1 MRQGKKQTFGAAR
14 AALSAV
20 LLAALLLAPGTAR
33 ARDDCGALNAGNS
46 FTETCPDAAYTGIVY
61 WDLANAVTLTVTGG
75 AATTITAGANNGLHN
90 GITIRTNDDATSPR
104 TSPVRNIGLTV
115 GSGGAVAIRQSGTR
129 ASSWYNNRG
138 IVVFQRDGDG
148 ATTTLDVRSGV
159 TIGTATAKM
168 ESRGIEVTTYESD
181 AGDISVT
188 TAAAI
193 RSEDDGVH
201 VDNRGSGATM
211 VINSGAVTSD
221 ARGIYVSDSG
231 STGDIAL
238 TNSGAITAG
247 ATGIE
252 AVGSGAAGDVSVTN
266 SGAVTSD
273 TTGIIVRV
281 SGAAGDI
288 MVENSSD
295 ITSDRQ
301 GVFVDQL
308 TSAGAASVTHSAG
321 AIAAET
327 ESGVHAQNAAG
338 NAAKV
343 EVMVTGGSVKSDGQ
357 SKAAVSILQRGTGDA
372 VAGVSEGATLTSKHN
387 AGIYA
392 DLSNANNAAGQIK
405 ITQGGTIS
413 GRQGV
418 YARVGRVSAAGETRA
433 AAKQPAID
441 IAWTGAFARG
451 EGTAEN
457 DDDRFLASTAARAV
471 AVAQEVE
478 AEKAMRYGTSSLR
491 YGSPA
496 GIEAQVMSW
505 RDMMTAVAKGDDPG
519 AIADN
524 TAQMNLLSTS
534 HADSRRAAILAA
546 FKAALGSA
554 DIEVAAA
561 VFDAVK
567 TGATSLTGV
576 TDAEIVT
583 YLETDDAATRTLLRN
598 VLAQGLSDAEK
609 AVLRAVATDTGRL
622 AAALNDED
630 ADFSAAYKTSALALL
645 NRFNAGDIK
654 VAVNGGSIDSR
665 GDGVRAYYATPHRNN
680 GMIDITVAE
689 GAEVTGAMAGV
700 YAANAGRGADGIL
713 KQSVTVHGTVTGG
726 TDAAVHLSGGGRLT
740 VGEKGRVLAGASGV
754 AVLVNEPGPAAIVIH
769 GMVRGGRK
777 PDDSS
782 NHAAVHLTGGGSVTV
797 GLTGSVDANG
807 ADAAILSSGAAT
819 TVNIHMSG
827 QTRAATQ
834 AAIQRVTGAIKGL
847 GGSRVTFVEEDENG
861 ETGFSLGVPV
871 DDDGNPD
878 LSSIQIRSEEGE
890 ERERGQA
897 MLATLTLEGC
907 AAGSDRRCRL
917 YEALP
922 SALLLMSR
930 MPSYAERVSAPRGS
944 NGVWG
949 RIEAAS
955 GEWTADKAATGK
967 EATGKELAYDHSRA
981 GGRAG
986 FDFIGPNAR
995 VGLSVHMMK
1004 GKADMSG
1011 AGEIALN
1018 GAGFGAS
1025 LTWTGGDFYVDVQAQ
1040 ATWFD
1045 AEIDADMSGKL
1056 EKDAS
1061 GSGAGL
1067 GVEIGTRMALMEGAF
1082 ITPRAGLTWTRADL
1096 GDFTDSR
1103 GANAAR
1109 VSVEDAS
1116 SAKGRLGVMV
1126 DAPMADGGGLFAT
1139 LDLEQEFSNETSVE
1153 VANLK
1158 FKTETSATALRL
1170 GLGGAFSLG
1179 EGVTLRASGHY
1190 EASGSGTSEIGGG
1203 ASLSVSF

>member
-1 MRQGKKQTFGAAR
+1 MRQGKKQTFGGAAR
-14 AALSAV
+14 AALSAA
-20 LLAALLLAPGTAR
+20 LLAALLLAPGEAR
-33 ARDDCGALNAGNS
+33 AVNDCGALNAGNS
-46 FTETCPDAAYTGIVY
+46 FTETCANMAYTGIVY
-61 WDLANAVTLTVTGG
+61 WDQANAVTLTVTGG

-115 GSGGAVAIRQSGTR
+115 GSGGAVAIEQSGTR

-193 RSEDDGVH
+193 HSEDDGVH
-201 VDNRGSGATM
+201 VDNRGAGGVT
-211 VINSGAVTSD
+211 VRNRGAVTTD
-221 ARGIYVSDSG
+221 GRGIYVSDSG
-231 STGDIAL
+231 AAGDITL

-301 GVFVDQL
+301 GVFADREG
-308 TSAGAASVTHSAG
+308 SAGSVSVTHSAG
-321 AIAAET
+321 AITAET

-413 GRQGV
+413 GRKGV
-418 YARVGRVSAAGETRA
+418 YARVGRVSAAAETRA

-457 DDDRFLASTAARAV
+457 DDDRFLARDVAHAV

-478 AEKAMRYGTSSLR
+478 AEKAMRYGQA
-491 YGSPA
+491 A
-496 GIEAQVMSW
+496 GVEAQVMSW
-505 RDMMTAVAKGDDPG
+505 RAVMTAVAKGDDPG
-519 AIADN
+519 EITDAAATLAGEGGPAI
-524 TAQMNLLSTS
+524 
-534 HADSRRAAILAA
+534 RAAFRAVLAN
-546 FKAALGSA
+546 A
-554 DIEVAAA
+554 DLDEIPGAAA
-561 VFDAVK
+561 IN
-567 TGATSLTGV
+567 
-576 TDAEIVT
+576 TDGTAGLSNAEIDA
-583 YLETDDAATRTLLRN
+583 YLTANPAVLRN
-598 VLAQGLSDAEK
+598 ALAQGLSDAEK
-609 AVLRAVATDTGRL
+609 AVLRAATTNTGL
-622 AAALNDED
+622 EAALNDED

-689 GAEVTGAMAGV
+689 GAEVTGAMAGI

-713 KQSVTVHGTVTGG
+713 KQSVTVRGTVTGG
-726 TDAAVHLSGGGRLT
+726 SDAAVHLVGGGRLT
-740 VGEKGRVLAGASGV
+740 VGEKGRVLAGSSGR
-754 AVLVNEPGPAAIVIH
+754 AVWVNDPGPAAIVIH
-769 GMVRGGRK
+769 GTVRGGAGA
-777 PDDSS
+777 D
-782 NHAAVHLTGGGSVTV
+782 AAVHLTGGGSVTV
-797 GLTGSVDANG
+797 GLKGSVDANG
-807 ADAAILSSGAAT
+807 ADAAILGEGAAT
-819 TVNIHMSG
+819 TVNIRMSG
-827 QTRAATQ
+827 QTRAAAQ
-834 AAIQRVTGAIKGL
+834 AAIGRVTGAIMGS
-847 GGSRVTFVEEDENG
+847 GVSRVTFVEEDENG
-861 ETGFSLGVPV
+861 DTGFSVGVPV
-871 DDDGNPD
+871 NAEGDPD
-878 LSSIQIRSEEGE
+878 LSSIRTGSEEGE
-890 ERERGQA
+890 EREGGQA